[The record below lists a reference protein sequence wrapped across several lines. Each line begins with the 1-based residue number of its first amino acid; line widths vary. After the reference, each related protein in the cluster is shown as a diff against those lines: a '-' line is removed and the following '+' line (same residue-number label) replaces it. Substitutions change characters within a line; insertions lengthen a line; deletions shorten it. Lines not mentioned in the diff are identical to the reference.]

1 MRYTLTL
8 FALLFASVTFASAA
22 TTRQNCG
29 NSFVRA
35 AEATGHGLHVAAVD
49 TGKSAAWAG
58 RQAARG
64 VGWPVA
70 ELGKGVVSAGH
81 AIARL

>member
-22 TTRQNCG
+22 TTRQHCG
-29 NSFVRA
+29 NSFARA
-35 AEATGHGLHVAAVD
+35 AEATGHGLRVVAAD
-49 TGKSAAWAG
+49 AGKGAAWTG
-58 RQAARG
+58 HQAARG

-70 ELGKGVVSAGH
+70 ELGKGAVKAGH